1 MCDPPSFICVSFLPL
16 IMRDPFPLLCMS
28 FLPLLIPKSP
38 LMDLLP

>member
-16 IMRDPFPLLCMS
+16 MRDPFPLLCMS
-28 FLPLLIPKSP
+28 FLPLLIPKSL